1 MLQSETKKY
10 LESFRIAVFD
20 DPLFA
25 AEGLDLDNAQHALDE
40 LEASVK
46 KIAKSWKKV
55 IARLFFF
62 KYPPAESAHP
72 IAFLRSFLQSEKLR
86 RVFLADPSVQNAQ
99 GLLAQWEETVDNY
112 KEGAQ
117 KYRDALATIGYLENI
132 DKNSQIGYFDSA
144 PTFAEIIAWTDLLL
158 VNAERIKIE
167 INEFK
172 LVLSGQRLPH
182 MPKIISQKQE
192 STAKKSTEDP
202 VKTSPRINELLEI
215 IESRFVVKK
224 RFTDIKYKIG
234 HFDGGK
240 IKEHS
245 FSVLIGNASDVV
257 SPLIYILLSDEIFFL
272 NLTKGHFID
281 MIIYRPLFEHKLPYW
296 YQPAT
301 TLYSHLDSTYQAEI
315 ATKVDLMQRSFKR
328 PEQILRQKS
337 SLLDLLIGTGI
348 YYNNRFEKL
357 VRIYAFHRKLPQLS
371 FFYFARAYPTIYFL
385 PFNLSVWRIAKS
397 PKLTG
402 TRFGP
407 KSHYEP
413 YSKLHSKVSF
423 EMLKKVVAISSS
435 RSKYFKKE
443 LGK

>member
-1 MLQSETKKY
+1 MPQPKPKKN
-10 LESFRIAVFD
+10 LENFRTAVFA

-25 AEGLDLDNAQHALDE
+25 AEGLDLDNAEKALDE
-40 LEASVK
+40 LEASVR
-46 KIAKSWKKV
+46 KISQSWKKF
-55 IARLFFF
+55 IARLFFL
-62 KYPPAESAHP
+62 KHPSAESAHP

-86 RVFLADPSVQNAQ
+86 RVFLIKPSIENAHN
-99 GLLAQWEETVDNY
+99 LLAQWEETANNY

-117 KYRDALATIGYLENI
+117 KYRDALVTIGYLENI

-158 VNAERIKIE
+158 INAERLKIE

-172 LVLSGQRLPH
+172 LVLSGQRLPR

-192 STAKKSTEDP
+192 SAAKNSTEDP
-202 VKTSPRINELLEI
+202 IKTPPRIDELLEI
-215 IESRFVVKK
+215 IESRFVVEK
-224 RFTDIKYKIG
+224 RFAGIKYKIG

-240 IKEHS
+240 IKERS
-245 FSVLIGNASDVV
+245 FTALIGHASDLV
-257 SPLIYILLSDEIFFL
+257 SPLIYILLSDDIFFL
-272 NLTKGHFID
+272 NLERGHFID
-281 MIIYRPLFEHKLPYW
+281 MIIYRPLLERKLPYW

-315 ATKVDLMQRSFKR
+315 ATKVDLMQRSFER
-328 PEQILRQKS
+328 PDQVLRQKS

-348 YYNNRFEKL
+348 YYNTRFENLIK
-357 VRIYAFHRKLPQLS
+357 IYAFHRKLPKLS

-397 PKLTG
+397 PKLAG

-413 YSKLHSKVSF
+413 YSKLHSKVPF
-423 EMLKKVVAISSS
+423 EMLKKVVAISSR

-443 LGK
+443 LGE